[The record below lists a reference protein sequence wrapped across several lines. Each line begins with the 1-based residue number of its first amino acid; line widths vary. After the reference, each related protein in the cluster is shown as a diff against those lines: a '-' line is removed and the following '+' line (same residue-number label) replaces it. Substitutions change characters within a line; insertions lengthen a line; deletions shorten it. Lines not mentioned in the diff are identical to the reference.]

1 MQANNHAVREA
12 ACACIGELCVKVSED
27 AVAPNVPALLA
38 ALLVCFRDESWP
50 CRDAAAAGTSALV
63 AAYPAAAAPQ
73 LGDLWRLWFEHLG
86 DNVPSVRANAA
97 AAIGK
102 VAGALPE
109 EALKRSDEWLKCA
122 SCRVYTSCRLQ
133 LCLSEGHAFFCA
145 NCTAPFL
152 HATPPPLY
160 QPLQQF

>member
-12 ACACIGELCVKVSED
+12 ACACIGELCEKVPQE
-27 AVAPNVPALLA
+27 AVEPNVPALLA
-38 ALLVCFRDESWP
+38 ALLLCFRDESWP

-73 LGDLWRLWFEHLG
+73 LEDLWKLWFEHLG

-102 VAGALPE
+102 VAASLPD
-109 EALKRSDEWLKCA
+109 EAMERSQDWLKCV
-122 SCRVYTSCRLQ
+122 S
-133 LCLSEGHAFFCA
+133 
-145 NCTAPFL
+145 
-152 HATPPPLY
+152 
-160 QPLQQF
+160 QPL